1 MIKRIMGAI
10 ASLQK
15 EKERAMKKTSKKG
28 MSADEIAALSKVHV
42 AFVNW
47 YIGFLKDELVPTSS
61 YQRHITSL
69 KAMEFVLNSGV
80 LQGDLPKTEQGDS
93 AFPLLDT
100 TWLRVVLDLVM
111 DPFDDVRETAA
122 SLVATLSLIN
132 KDSVS
137 DTPIRG
143 LPQSFVSELDEFCW
157 RANALASR
165 TSRADHS
172 DGVARLYKLSCQW
185 ATTAEDRLLISSKV
199 VDDLESRL
207 SSAEKD
213 LAAAVLDT
221 PVHGGFAA
229 LRYVKEGRRRIRLDA
244 NPKTGISGRP
254 YPRPSILRV
263 NSRLSRHYKAVA

>member
-1 MIKRIMGAI
+1 MGAI

-15 EKERAMKKTSKKG
+15 EKERAIKKASKKG
-28 MSADEIAALSKVHV
+28 MSADEIDSLTKEHV
-42 AFVNW
+42 AFVDW

-80 LQGDLPKTEQGDS
+80 FQGDLPKADQGGS
-93 AFPLLDT
+93 AFSLVDT

-122 SLVATLSLIN
+122 SLVATLSLIS
-132 KDSVS
+132 KDSSS

-143 LPQSFVSELDEFCW
+143 LPRSFVAELDEFCQ
-157 RANALASR
+157 RANTLASR

-185 ATTAEDRLLISSKV
+185 ATTAEDRLLIPTKV
-199 VDDLESRL
+199 VDNLESRL

-213 LAAAVLDT
+213 LAAAVLET

-229 LRYVKEGRRRIRLDA
+229 LRYVKERRRRSSLDA
-244 NPKTGISGRP
+244 NPAIGISGKP
-254 YPRPSILRV
+254 CPRPSILRW
-263 NSRLSRHYKAVA
+263 NLRLSRYYKAAV

>member
-1 MIKRIMGAI
+1 
-10 ASLQK
+10 
-15 EKERAMKKTSKKG
+15 MKKASKKG
-28 MSADEIAALSKVHV
+28 MSADEIAALTKEHI

-47 YIGFLKDELVPTSS
+47 YIGFLKDELVPTAS

-80 LQGDLPKTEQGDS
+80 LQGDLPGSDQADS
-93 AFPLLDT
+93 AFALLDT
-100 TWLRVVLDLVM
+100 TWLRAVLDLVM

-122 SLVATLSLIN
+122 SLIATLSLIS
-132 KDSVS
+132 KGSSS
-137 DTPIRG
+137 DAPIRG
-143 LPQSFVSELDEFCW
+143 LPRSFTSELDEFCQ

-185 ATTAEDRLLISSKV
+185 ATTVNDRLLIPTQV

-213 LAAAVLDT
+213 LAAAVLET

-229 LRYVKEGRRRIRLDA
+229 LR
-244 NPKTGISGRP
+244 
-254 YPRPSILRV
+254 
-263 NSRLSRHYKAVA
+263 